1 MFDKSTLPDVKV
13 VPEELGEFKIIEN
26 VNKGYSYFTLMKSDK
41 QLMVLSTKTL
51 REYKEQYSSY
61 DLAYGDVLMS
71 GWGFGLAPCWIS
83 KKSQVRSVTVIEKYP
98 EVIEIFKRNNEIPEN
113 VKIIYDDVKTY
124 KTEDKYDCVFLDH
137 LPDHDL
143 SPVFDE
149 IGTIAKN
156 IPNHNVMWIWSLE
169 LRYMMDVIG
178 FTNHDLY
185 GAPKSMDNID
195 LESGW
200 SEYVKRYS
208 APKIPILDQEKLSVY
223 IKTYFNRL
231 KVTR

>member
-13 VPEELGEFKIIEN
+13 VPAELDEFKITEN
-26 VNKGYSYFTLMKSDK
+26 VNRGHSYLTLTKNNK
-41 QLMVLSTKTL
+41 QLMALSTKTL

-61 DLAYGDVLMS
+61 DLAYGDVFMS
-71 GWGFGLAPCWIS
+71 GWGFGLAPCWIAN
-83 KKSQVRSVTVIEKYP
+83 KPQVRSVTVIEKYP

-156 IPNHNVMWIWSLE
+156 IPNHDVMWVWSLE
-169 LRYMMDVIG
+169 LRYVMDVIG
-178 FTNHDLY
+178 FTNRDLY
-185 GAPKSMDNID
+185 GAPRSMDNINF
-195 LESGW
+195 ESGW
-200 SEYVKRYS
+200 SDYVKRYS
-208 APKIPILDQEKLSVY
+208 APKIPILDQEKLSIY

-231 KVTR
+231 KVTQ